1 VLKTLGSAATQGG
14 IDPALADAS
23 FAAVGAV

>member
-1 VLKTLGSAATQGG
+1 LKALGVAATQGG